1 MKRMNRQLIKG
12 TNWALAG
19 LMSLLGFSSCSSEEE
34 YGTPKVEYGTPT
46 AEFVV
51 SGKVTDTNG
60 RGLEGIR
67 LTVPRVDLHQRAT
80 STFIPDLSVITCEVK
95 DTLYT
100 HENGEFVYLYHDTP
114 TNDSINIHLKAE
126 GEHVETDSV
135 KVTFFGSD
143 LKGGSGW
150 NMGRAEKKINIKLR
164 NKEGE

>member
-1 MKRMNRQLIKG
+1 MNRQLIKG

-19 LMSLLGFSSCSSEEE
+19 LMSLLGFSSCSIIEIE
-34 YGTPKVEYGTPT
+34 GDVEYGTPN

-51 SGKVTDTNG
+51 SGKVTDTND

-80 STFIPDLSVITCEVK
+80 STFIPDLSVITSEVK

-100 HENGEFVYLYHDTP
+100 QKNGEFVYLYHDTP
-114 TNDSINIHLKAE
+114 TNDSINIHMKAE

-150 NMGRAEKKINIKLR
+150 YMGRAEKKINIKLR